1 MMRKLTTV
9 FAAALVLLTL
19 PATVSA
25 QSIRGDSISDNPM
38 YFRLFMPMVLYRSA
52 VSEAI
57 TPEQTNEVDNDS
69 LLPIKPLDMGYD
81 NTLAKM
87 IDETLM
93 KIYLEHPELVEMTE
107 AELMDVPGVLP
118 ISEDI
123 VSGIHLKDNR
133 TGYGP
138 ASVSPERVDS
148 KLRYWKT
155 FGNFQGKYTQSYYS
169 DNWYKGGESNHS
181 ILGQINLEADYA
193 SNDSIKVIEKKIAAQ
208 DGVRE
213 VTWQK
218 DLLDIIN
225 SNIRKVAGL
234 LLILAMILSL
244 VSFTL
249 INNTIKL
256 TIYAQRFVL
265 YSMKLVGAKWSF
277 IRKPFIRRNLWIG
290 FTSAVLTCIIIWYG
304 LKIGLKYEPWLIML
318 AEPRI
323 IIPVFA
329 MVTLIGL
336 LITGICALHSV
347 NRFLRMKSGE
357 LHYV

>member
-1 MMRKLTTV
+1 MVKQKKKRKIDLLFITACISTS
-9 FAAALVLLTL
+9 LVLLLIGIVALLLLT
-19 PATVSA
+19 A
-25 QSIRGDSISDNPM
+25 
-38 YFRLFMPMVLYRSA
+38 
-52 VSEAI
+52 
-57 TPEQTNEVDNDS
+57 NDLS
-69 LLPIKPLDMGYD
+69 RHLKQ
-81 NTLAKM
+81 
-87 IDETLM
+87 
-93 KIYLEHPELVEMTE
+93 EMTVE
-107 AELMDVPGVLP
+107 VILKESITDTQLSTLRRSIETSPYCAVCSY
-118 ISEDI
+118 ISKEDA
-123 VSGIHLKDNR
+123 LKDMTKAMGTDPSQFLEYNPF
-133 TGYGP
+133 Y
-138 ASVSPERVDS
+138 ASLNIRV
-148 KLRYWKT
+148 
-155 FGNFQGKYTQSYYS
+155 
-169 DNWYKGGESNHS
+169 
-181 ILGQINLEADYA
+181 EADYA
-193 SNDSIKVIEKKIAAQ
+193 CNDSLKLIEKKIAAQ
-208 DGVRE
+208 EGVRE

-234 LLILAMILSL
+234 LLVLAMILSL

-277 IRKPFIRRNLWIG
+277 IRKPFISRNLWIG

-329 MVTLIGL
+329 VVMLIGL

>member
-1 MMRKLTTV
+1 MVKQKKKRKIDLLFITACISTS
-9 FAAALVLLTL
+9 LVLLLIGIVALLLLT
-19 PATVSA
+19 A
-25 QSIRGDSISDNPM
+25 
-38 YFRLFMPMVLYRSA
+38 
-52 VSEAI
+52 
-57 TPEQTNEVDNDS
+57 NDLS
-69 LLPIKPLDMGYD
+69 RHLKQ
-81 NTLAKM
+81 
-87 IDETLM
+87 
-93 KIYLEHPELVEMTE
+93 EMTVE
-107 AELMDVPGVLP
+107 VILKESITDTQLSTLRRSIETSPYCAVCSY
-118 ISEDI
+118 ISKDDA
-123 VSGIHLKDNR
+123 LKDMTKAMGTDPSQFLEYNPF
-133 TGYGP
+133 Y
-138 ASVSPERVDS
+138 ASLNIRV
-148 KLRYWKT
+148 
-155 FGNFQGKYTQSYYS
+155 
-169 DNWYKGGESNHS
+169 
-181 ILGQINLEADYA
+181 EADYA
-193 SNDSIKVIEKKIAAQ
+193 CNDSLKLIEKKIAAQ
-208 DGVRE
+208 EGVRE

-234 LLILAMILSL
+234 LLVLAMILSL

-277 IRKPFIRRNLWIG
+277 IRKPFISRNLWIG

-329 MVTLIGL
+329 VVMLIGL